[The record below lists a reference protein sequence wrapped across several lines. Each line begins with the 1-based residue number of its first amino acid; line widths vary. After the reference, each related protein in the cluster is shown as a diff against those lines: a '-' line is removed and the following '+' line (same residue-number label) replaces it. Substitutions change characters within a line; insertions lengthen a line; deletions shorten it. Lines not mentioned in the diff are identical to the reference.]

1 MNLGDEPLSVF
12 RLRYGSGTRS
22 ETLYSAFFQK
32 RFTKSLQ
39 ECLNDTY
46 LGMWN
51 AIPPQKRNGSELTC
65 ALDELSESVPHAPS
79 SEEEYMLSQV
89 ARLLNDYIRHLSDP
103 GGGCLLFV
111 SCAAA
116 DAHSCFKADAG
127 FFPMR
132 PFPDARPVPA
142 RSRSPRRSPSA
153 FCFRKSE
160 D

>member
-12 RLRYGSGTRS
+12 RLRYGSGTPSRRKS
-22 ETLYSAFFQK
+22 PRCSK
-32 RFTKSLQ
+32 RFLSRIMRNTTVGRYQ
-39 ECLNDTY
+39 RNT
-46 LGMWN
+46 
-51 AIPPQKRNGSELTC
+51 AQRRNGSELTC